1 MTGIRI
7 DAGGRVLCYGN
18 PAGYV
23 NGDRAVEDPLF
34 QTDELSAFLE
44 KQRFKT
50 IWRDGTYDHLF
61 LGGGSEARA
70 SPLKDCRVWQLRPG
84 TPFGLRFIPYADS
97 LARFGTPCVSNY
109 AVVYDGQVET
119 NELEALFEKFS
130 AVESPPGYSGY
141 PLSMSD
147 LVELYDEGGSIFYYC
162 DRFGFQLLDL
172 SQQNQSG

>member
-23 NGDRAVEDPLF
+23 NGDRAVVDPLF
-34 QTDELSAFLE
+34 QTDELSEFLE
-44 KQRFKT
+44 KQRFKV
-50 IWRDGTYDHLF
+50 IWRNGTYDRLF
-61 LGGGSEARA
+61 LGDGSEARS
-70 SPLKDCRVWQLRPG
+70 SPLKGCRIWQLRPG

-97 LARFGTPCVSNY
+97 LARFGTPCLSNY
-109 AVVYDGQVET
+109 AAVYNGQVET

-130 AVESPPGYSGY
+130 AVEPPPGYSGY

-162 DRFGFQLLDL
+162 DRFGFQALEPW
-172 SQQNQSG
+172 QNNQSD